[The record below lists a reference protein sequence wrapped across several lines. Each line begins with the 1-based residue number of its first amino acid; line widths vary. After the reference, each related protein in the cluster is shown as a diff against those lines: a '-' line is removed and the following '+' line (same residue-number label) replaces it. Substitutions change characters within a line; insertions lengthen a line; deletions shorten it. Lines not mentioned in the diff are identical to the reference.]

1 MSRNLLV
8 IVCVGA
14 VLVLA
19 VVGFR
24 RFIQGRSTTAREA
37 AEMNMRAID
46 EFNRTNGFSNNIT
59 VGSR

>member
-1 MSRNLLV
+1 MLGKLLI

-19 VVGFR
+19 VFGIR

-46 EFNRTNGFSNNIT
+46 EFNRTNGFTNTIT
-59 VGSR
+59 GRSQ